1 MALSKVWY
9 TSANRAQDDVSTTAR
24 VASSILFALKG
35 FLMGHLTGTAG
46 PDGQPPASSNWT
58 LTLSSDGVTAS
69 AADNLGAGTYTAGKW
84 VRAPA
89 GVAHSWYVLK
99 SPTTMLDQ
107 PWFLLVDWGTASDQ
121 TVNMYISK
129 NAFTGGTITAR
140 PTAVNESAFLAV
152 TFAEATAA
160 AGKCHF
166 TTDANGSFW
175 FAASRNGTGLA
186 QWAVTMQELVD
197 TRSSGDVAR
206 AVLLVHNLNTSPGAP
221 DLASGSPTW
230 RGHIS
235 DGTTGVGS
243 SGGKL
248 LTCTLGG
255 STWAASILA
264 ANPMD
269 GKVDELPIAYIFDL
283 TSAHVGLRGRLPDVW
298 YVGNAVAN
306 GSVEPSVGTVERVK
320 LGSCVL
326 PFSVSLSL

>member
-58 LTLSSDGVTAS
+58 LTSSSDGVTAS

-121 TVNMYISK
+121 TVNLAISK
-129 NAFTGGTITAR
+129 NAFTGGTTTAR
-140 PTAVNESAFLAV
+140 PTATNESIFTAQ

-166 TTDANGSFW
+166 ASDANGSFW
-175 FAASRNGTGLA
+175 FAASRNGTGMA
-186 QWAVTMQELVD
+186 QFALSVQELVD
-197 TRSSGDVAR
+197 ARSSGDVAR
-206 AVLLVHNLNTSPGAP
+206 VIALAHQATSGVGAP
-221 DLASGSPTW
+221 ELSTGTPTW

-235 DGTTGVGS
+235 DGTTAINSSTGRFLACTIGGVS
-243 SGGKL
+243 WSGQI
-248 LTCTLGG
+248 TAT
-255 STWAASILA
+255 
-264 ANPMD
+264 NPMD
-269 GKVDELPIAYIFDL
+269 SKVDELPMAYIFDL
-283 TSAHVGLRGRLPDVW
+283 TTSHVGLRGRLPDVW
-298 YVGNAVAN
+298 YCGNPVAN
-306 GSVEPSVGTVERVK
+306 GSVEPSVGNVERVK
-320 LGSCVL
+320 LGACVL